1 MSDNEII
8 KALECCG
15 KPVDENSCSEC
26 PYHCY
31 EEDCHKLL
39 PQAIDLINRQQAEIK
54 TLQERNVV
62 LRGMID
68 TQKAEI
74 ERLNSP
80 VLIIDNVDLSE
91 NEIAEKLRNL
101 PVQIFPDNEEQIRNE
116 AIKEFEKK
124 VEEALAPT
132 VSTLFHISETL
143 TEANKQHISP
153 EEALKN
159 IRVQLSEKQPICSK
173 LQLEEIL
180 DKCVKEMEN

>member
-1 MSDNEII
+1 MTDKEII

-39 PQAIDLINRQQAEIK
+39 PQAIDLINRQQ
-54 TLQERNVV
+54 
-62 LRGMID
+62 
-68 TQKAEI
+68 AEI

-116 AIKEFEKK
+116 AIKEFAER
-124 VEEALAPT
+124 
-132 VSTLFHISETL
+132 
-143 TEANKQHISP
+143 
-153 EEALKN
+153 LKN
-159 IRVQLSEKQPICSK
+159 ATLPIRIGGQYNYDVISKQGIDH
-173 LQLEEIL
+173 IL
-180 DKCVKEMEN
+180 KEMVGDAE